1 MVFDENVSFTIINTL
16 LYLKLIDIM
25 KTLHNNIYIK
35 IYKILKRYFI
45 FFHDINE
52 LIFIAV
58 KYRLL

>member
-1 MVFDENVSFTIINTL
+1 MVFDENVSFTIINNL